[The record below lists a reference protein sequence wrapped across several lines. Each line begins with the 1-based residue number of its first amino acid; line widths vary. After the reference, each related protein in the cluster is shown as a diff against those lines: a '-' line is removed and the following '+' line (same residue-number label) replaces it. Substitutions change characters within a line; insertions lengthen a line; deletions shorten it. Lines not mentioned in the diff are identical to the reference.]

1 MKEASSSGGACVSL
15 HLAALATASGTLGGL
30 SGHDIDSVSR
40 ALDFTEA
47 LSDRDLGD
55 PLGRP
60 ENGVVPLVTL
70 WMAVSAWGQAIVEDE
85 GNLALISATVGAATT
100 TTTSGPCDGA
110 HVSSSE
116 RGVLI
121 GRCIRATA
129 RLAHQLLSLEAAP
142 EVRGY
147 ETSPRGQG
155 TSACFVCLLPHGLAR
170 AFV

>member
-1 MKEASSSGGACVSL
+1 MSL
-15 HLAALATASGTLGGL
+15 HLAALATVSGTLGGL
-30 SGHDIDSVSR
+30 SKHDIDSVSR
-40 ALDFTEA
+40 ALAFIEA

-55 PLGRP
+55 PLGRL

-70 WMAVSAWGQAIVEDE
+70 GTAVSAWGQVIVEDE
-85 GNLALISATVGAATT
+85 GNLALISATVGRATATT
-100 TTTSGPCDGA
+100 RTPGAGDGA

-116 RGVLI
+116 GGVLM